1 MFCPSAVPQVHMQR
15 THMHMHSVTALFL
28 CAHIHI
34 HTLDLQMEAALL
46 EWVGA
51 VENREEGNERKGEKI
66 TRDVISLFLNV
77 SFVFFSLSVSLRIPS
92 SLVTMVTA
100 CSPPPV
106 CLPLYPAFALTR
118 VSVTM
123 AMALPIMIP
132 VHSFFAFRISLYFL
146 LDSERMHPSI
156 HLCVAILLM
165 VCRLCFSL
173 N

>member
-100 CSPPPV
+100 CSPPPPSV
-106 CLPLYPAFALTR
+106 YLFTPLSRSLVSLLPWRWLSPSWYLFILSLLSESLCIFCLILR
-118 VSVTM
+118 GC
-123 AMALPIMIP
+123 I
-132 VHSFFAFRISLYFL
+132 
-146 LDSERMHPSI
+146 HPSI
-156 HLCVAILLM
+156 CVLLY
-165 VCRLCFSL
+165 F
-173 N
+173 